1 MRILLT
7 GLSGTGKT
15 YLADKLSSALHIP
28 ILNGDDVRSASNDWD
43 FTYEGRHRQ
52 ALRMYEMSQD
62 CDNIIFDF
70 IAPLPLFRD
79 IVRPDFIIW
88 MNTKT
93 SSQYP
98 DTDSLY
104 QPPKYPN
111 IILHTFNYKL
121 DSVIEVLKDCLP

>member
-15 YLADKLSSALHIP
+15 YLADKLSGVLHIP
-28 ILNGDDVRSASNDWD
+28 VLNGDEIRTISNDWD

-52 ALRMYEMSQD
+52 AHRMYEMSQH

-79 IVRPDFIIW
+79 IVRPDFVIW

-93 SSQYP
+93 SSQYS

-104 QPPKYPN
+104 QPPKSPN
-111 IILHTFNYKL
+111 LILKSFDYNFNEIAAIIQ
-121 DSVIEVLKDCLP
+121 DCL